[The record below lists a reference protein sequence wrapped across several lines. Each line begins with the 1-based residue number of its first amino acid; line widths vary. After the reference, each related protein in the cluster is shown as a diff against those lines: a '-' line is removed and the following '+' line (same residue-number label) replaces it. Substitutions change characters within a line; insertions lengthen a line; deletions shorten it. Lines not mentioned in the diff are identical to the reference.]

1 MTPSFVDKREIVVNL
16 NHVPDLFNQPSRAT
30 TSNFSY
36 KWLGSVDH
44 EFYDALIR
52 VPPNNMPKVIKSTGG
67 ESIGLSGEVK
77 NHSSVQLQDV
87 TILWVTEDQI
97 EPSLLETN
105 EEGDLMPWVTKSG
118 IPINKAYMWRMPIWG
133 DELINL
139 NLLNANK
146 SSSFSNSVDYR
157 YTNKEQNFRKLSWR
171 KQLEMLSLYSHLK
184 PPTYIKPSSDTSKT
198 TDSYKSS
205 RDGGRELDFAKWFGR
220 PCLIIMG
227 FLQNSPLPVPISVD
241 GDTIDQSDGVTFVRW
256 IYPLPLTQ

>member
-1 MTPSFVDKREIVVNL
+1 
-16 NHVPDLFNQPSRAT
+16 
-30 TSNFSY
+30 
-36 KWLGSVDH
+36 
-44 EFYDALIR
+44 
-52 VPPNNMPKVIKSTGG
+52 
-67 ESIGLSGEVK
+67 
-77 NHSSVQLQDV
+77 
-87 TILWVTEDQI
+87 
-97 EPSLLETN
+97 
-105 EEGDLMPWVTKSG
+105 MPWVTKSG